1 MDIHV
6 HHHHHDT
13 HRILTRLEDIM
24 ASITDLS
31 AKVEELQT
39 ALDTEQTQIADAF
52 AAFLAEVADLKAQL
66 LAGGTEAER
75 QAVSDKLDAAIADL
89 QATIP
94 DAPVTPPE
102 EPPVV

>member
-1 MDIHV
+1 MNIHV

-24 ASITDLS
+24 ATVAELS
-31 AKVEELQT
+31 TKVDELQT
-39 ALDTEQTQIADAF
+39 ALDTEQQQIADAF

-94 DAPVTPPE
+94 DAPTPPE
-102 EPPVV
+102 EPVV

>member
-52 AAFLAEVADLKAQL
+52 AAFLAEVTDLKAQL

-94 DAPVTPPE
+94 DAPAPPE